1 MFGDVRLQGKIL
13 MEMATFLGDSYV
25 KPVSIALVIQD
36 LGGTEETFSNVL
48 AKTSQLVN
56 MNDISQYT
64 LADFKAFYQK
74 LEPEVFDGVNDVIIV
89 KILNGLSIMY
99 IDDLYPIAK
108 NITLTYQL
116 DNKIPGI

>member
-48 AKTSQLVN
+48 AKTSQLVH

>member
-1 MFGDVRLQGKIL
+1 MFEDVRLQGKIL

>member
-1 MFGDVRLQGKIL
+1 MFEDVRLQGKIL

-48 AKTSQLVN
+48 AKTSQLVH

-74 LEPEVFDGVNDVIIV
+74 LEPEVFDDVNDVIIV

>member
-74 LEPEVFDGVNDVIIV
+74 LEPELFDGVNDVIIV

-116 DNKIPGI
+116 DNKICS

>member
-13 MEMATFLGDSYV
+13 MEIETFLGDSYV
-25 KPVSIALVIQD
+25 KPVSIELVIQD